1 MAADLS
7 TLARPYAK
15 AVFELAREAGQ
26 LKQWSAQLLAIAEA
40 VADPQL
46 ARLIGH
52 PALDRSQLAD
62 VLGQVLDKDLSKEG
76 TALLKLL
83 TDNGR
88 LKSAGFVAEQFEA
101 LRAEAESRVNVE
113 ITSAAPVESKQQD
126 ALAAAI
132 KKRLSRDVVIEWNT
146 DESLVAGAIIRAG
159 DLVIDGSVRGELER
173 LRTELTR

>member
-1 MAADLS
+1 MADFS

-15 AVFELAREAGQ
+15 AVFELARESGQ
-26 LKQWSAQLLAIAEA
+26 LKEWSAQLAAIAAA

-62 VLGQVLDKDLSKEG
+62 VLGQALSKALDQDG
-76 TALLKLL
+76 LSLLKLL
-83 TDNGR
+83 AENGR
-88 LKSAGFVAEQFEA
+88 LKSAAFVAEQFEA
-101 LRAEAESRVNVE
+101 MRAEAESRVSVE
-113 ITSAAPVESKQQD
+113 VTSAAPVEQAQQD

-132 KKRLSRDVVIEWNT
+132 KKRLSRDVDIEWKT
-146 DESLVAGAIIRAG
+146 DESLVAGAVIRAG

-173 LRTELTR
+173 LATALTR

>member
-1 MAADLS
+1 MADFS

-15 AVFELAREAGQ
+15 AVFELARDSDQFKAWSTQ
-26 LKQWSAQLLAIAEA
+26 LAAIAQA

-52 PALDRSQLAD
+52 PALDRNQLAD
-62 VLGQVLDKDLSKEG
+62 VFAQALAKDLGKDG
-76 TALLKLL
+76 AALLKLL
-83 TDNGR
+83 AENGR

-113 ITSAAPVESKQQD
+113 VTSAAPVEPAQQD

-132 KKRLSRDVVIEWNT
+132 KKRLDRDVAIEWKT
-146 DESLVAGAIIRAG
+146 DESLVAGAVIRAG

-173 LRTELTR
+173 LATTLTR

>member
-1 MAADLS
+1 MADLS

-15 AVFELAREAGQ
+15 AMFELARDSRQ
-26 LKQWSAQLLAIAEA
+26 LKEWSAQLMALAQA

-46 ARLIGH
+46 GRLIGH

-62 VLGQVLDKDLSKEG
+62 VFGQVLTKALNNEG
-76 TALLKLL
+76 RALLKLL
-83 TDNGR
+83 VENGR
-88 LKSAGFVAEQFEA
+88 LKSAGFIAHQYEA

-113 ITSAAPVESKQQD
+113 VTSAAPVEPAQQN

-132 KKRLSRDVVIEWNT
+132 KKRLSRDVAIEWKT
-146 DESLVAGAIIRAG
+146 DETLVAGAVIRAG

-173 LRTELTR
+173 LNTALTR

>member
-1 MAADLS
+1 MADFS

-15 AVFELAREAGQ
+15 AVFELARDSGQ
-26 LKQWSAQLLAIAEA
+26 FKEWSTQLAAIAQA

-46 ARLIGH
+46 ARLIGY
-52 PALDRSQLAD
+52 PALDRNQLAD
-62 VLGQVLDKDLSKEG
+62 VFGQVLAKDLGKDG

-83 TDNGR
+83 ADNGR
-88 LKSAGFVAEQFEA
+88 LKTAGLVAEQFEA

-113 ITSAAPVESKQQD
+113 VTSAAPVEPAQQQ

-132 KKRLSRDVVIEWNT
+132 KKRLSRDVAIEWKT
-146 DESLVAGAIIRAG
+146 DESLVAGAVIRAG

-173 LRTELTR
+173 LSTALTR